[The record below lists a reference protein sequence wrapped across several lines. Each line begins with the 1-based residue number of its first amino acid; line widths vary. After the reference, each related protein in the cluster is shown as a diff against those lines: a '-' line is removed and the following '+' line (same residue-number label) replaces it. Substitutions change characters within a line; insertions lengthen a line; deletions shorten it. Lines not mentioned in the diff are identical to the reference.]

1 MLYRQSVRTM
11 NPIIDGSTVCPTS
24 EVSPTVTFIVQ
35 TLADVTLLD
44 KFRSS
49 GASWILRKYELCI
62 HVDNCTRIYEG
73 IQLQYKIQHTGTWLE
88 AAWPPRC
95 LCYRPAVFFRHLRAI
110 TLSYCEESFGVLLK
124 KCYYFKYI
132 YLLKNWVRLKFPNL
146 KLLQSCSVCS
156 DIRLCWLFNDGIN
169 W

>member
-1 MLYRQSVRTM
+1 M

-110 TLSYCEESFGVLLK
+110 TLSYCEESFGVLVK
-124 KCYYFKYI
+124 KMLLFQI
-132 YLLKNWVRLKFPNL
+132 YLSFK
-146 KLLQSCSVCS
+146 KLRKTE
-156 DIRLCWLFNDGIN
+156 IP
-169 W
+169 